1 MQKEKNG
8 SMDRESRQKDIVQ
21 NHTKPFQDV
30 IASFE
35 ALLEVQDPVRHEFEL
50 INAARSLQLPVSS
63 YRKMYGAW
71 KKQQE
76 DGYEL
81 S

>member
-8 SMDRESRQKDIVQ
+8 SMKGKSRPKDIVQ
-21 NHTKPFQDV
+21 NHSKPFQDV
-30 IASFE
+30 LASFE
-35 ALLEVQDPVRHEFEL
+35 ALVEVEDPVRHEFEL
-50 INAARSLQLPVSS
+50 IREARRLKLPVSS
-63 YRKMYGAW
+63 YRMMYHAW
-71 KKQQE
+71 MKQQE